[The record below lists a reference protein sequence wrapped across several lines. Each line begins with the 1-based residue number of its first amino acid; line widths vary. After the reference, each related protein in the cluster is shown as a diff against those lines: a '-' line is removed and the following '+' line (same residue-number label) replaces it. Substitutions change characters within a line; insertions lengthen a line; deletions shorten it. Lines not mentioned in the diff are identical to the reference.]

1 MKKLTALLATAFAAV
16 SLSATA
22 FAANMISA
30 DEALAIAQKQVPA
43 GSTHIMTKAETV
55 KQNPH
60 YDVKFYDNATHTEYE
75 VEVLQNNGAI
85 KEFSMDAKASVGS
98 NKITLS
104 TADVQ
109 ALVQKEFP
117 NAVFQKIELSS
128 DNGLYE
134 YEVEFT
140 APGVRGEMTFNPESG
155 LLLEKELKYQF

>member
-1 MKKLTALLATAFAAV
+1 MKKLNALFAVAFAAV

-30 DEALAIAQKQVPA
+30 EEALAIAQKQVPA
-43 GSTHIMTKAETV
+43 NSTHVMTKAETM
-55 KQNPH
+55 KPNPH

-98 NKITLS
+98 STIALS
-104 TADVQ
+104 TANIQAIVQ
-109 ALVQKEFP
+109 REFP
-117 NAVFQKIELSS
+117 NAVFQKIELSN

-140 APGVRGEMTFNPESG
+140 APGVRGEMSFNPESG